1 MVTLKEQHLEETVM
15 SIEKLGPREKGR
27 KNKGRPAPARIRQ
40 IRKAMKQQHN
50 RLRRVKNSPSF
61 C

>member
-1 MVTLKEQHLEETVM
+1 MVQLKDKPKETAM

-40 IRKAMKQQHN
+40 LKKAARRFNRNLRGPKQ
-50 RLRRVKNSPSF
+50 SPF
-61 C
+61 VC